1 MSEFAISVGE
11 CRKACVEGY
20 LCDVQRPWLPDA
32 LFPGGLCRVASR
44 LAMACQSLLMRRQTC

>member
-44 LAMACQSLLMRRQTC
+44 LAMACQSLLMRR